1 MKHDEKKAVPL
12 DTLYD
17 VLKVLEPFLIRLKP
31 QEDEVELLGKFISS
45 FIPIDYMVL
54 IGLNERGKCRE
65 FSEWMD
71 DDVEII
77 NYTIQSPSLS
87 RIVHAD
93 GIVKEENLRKTI
105 EEIEHELDAS
115 VNSISSPVTY

>member
-93 GIVKEENLRKTI
+93 GIVKEEVVLI
-105 EEIEHELDAS
+105 VSLS
-115 VNSISSPVTY
+115 VPLYFFLHI